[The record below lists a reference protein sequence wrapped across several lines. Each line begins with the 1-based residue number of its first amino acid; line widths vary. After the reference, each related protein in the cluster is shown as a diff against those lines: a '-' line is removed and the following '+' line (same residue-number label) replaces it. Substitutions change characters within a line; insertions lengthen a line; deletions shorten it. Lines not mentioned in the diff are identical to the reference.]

1 MAVDSALLKTSLMN
15 SGAPSPFSDRLHPLA
30 AELFPICRSI
40 TGDGLRRSLEILSR
54 WVPMERHEIP
64 TGTPVLDWEVPREWN
79 LVEAWIKNSAGERVV
94 DSRVNNLHVW
104 SYSVAVP
111 RTKLSWAELRPHLH
125 ARPDRPDAIPYR
137 TSYYRD
143 AWGFCVTQRQLEA
156 MEQAGGEYEV
166 CIDASLKPGALTYGE
181 YFHRGECPD
190 EILFSCHACHPSLAN
205 DNLSG
210 MTIMAALAG
219 ELSTLR
225 TQYSYRFV
233 WVPGTIGAI
242 SWLARNEASLG
253 RIRMGVVAS
262 CLGDAGMF
270 TYKRSR
276 RGGVNDELVERVLAG
291 TGEAFQ
297 VRPFRPL
304 GYDERQYCS
313 PGFNLPV
320 GCLMRTP
327 HGEYP
332 EYHTSADDLNL
343 VTPAALAESLQVFRR
358 IVCAVEETP
367 SAHLASPSRSVPG
380 VPLRSVPDLG
390 PTGRRRYVNLHP
402 KGEPQLGRRG
412 LYSSI
417 GGGAKTAAAEAAL
430 LWLLNLS
437 DGRHSVASIVARSG
451 LAADEVMNAV
461 ERLMAAGLLA
471 PLPGEPDE
479 TTKAYA

>member
-1 MAVDSALLKTSLMN
+1 MN
-15 SGAPSPFSDRLHPLA
+15 SGAPSPFSAQLHAMA

-40 TGDGLRRSLEILSR
+40 TGDGVRRSLEILSR
-54 WVPMERHEIP
+54 WVPLQRHEVP

-79 LVEAWIKNSAGERVV
+79 LVEAWIKNSAGERLV
-94 DSRVNNLHVW
+94 DSRVNNLHVLN
-104 SYSVAVP
+104 YSIPVP

-125 ARPDRPDAIPYR
+125 ARLDRPDAIPYR
-137 TSYYRD
+137 TSYYRE

-166 CIDASLKPGALTYGE
+166 CIDASLRPGALTYGE
-181 YFHRGECPD
+181 YFHAGECPD

-210 MTIMAALAG
+210 MIIMAALAG
-219 ELSTLR
+219 ELSGWR
-225 TQYSYRFV
+225 TRYSYRFV

-242 SWLARNEASLG
+242 TWLARNEAGLG

-276 RGGVNDELVERVLAG
+276 RGGLHDELVERVLAQ
-291 TGEAFQ
+291 TGAAFQ

-343 VTPAALAESLQVFRR
+343 VTPAALAESLEVFRR

-367 SAHLASPSRSVPG
+367 SPLAAFGSSGPG
-380 VPLRSVPDLG
+380 APLRAVPDLG
-390 PTGRRRYVNLHP
+390 PTGQRRYLNLHP

-412 LYSSI
+412 LYSST
-417 GGGAKTAAAEAAL
+417 GGGARTPAAEAAL
-430 LWLLNLS
+430 LWVLNYS
-437 DGRHSVASIVARSG
+437 DGQHSLASIVGRSG
-451 LAADEVMNAV
+451 LGEDEVLNAV
-461 ERLMAAGLLA
+461 DRLVAAGLLA
-471 PLPGEPDE
+471 PLPGDSSK
-479 TTKAYA
+479 TTKAYP